1 MPARLTKEEVTR
13 IAALARLDLPDAD
26 LDRLARELTD
36 ILTFA
41 GQIAG
46 VDTQSVVS
54 AARMP
59 VDAPVLRP
67 DEVRSSLPADEA
79 TAQAP
84 EADAGRGFF
93 KVPRVPG

>member
-1 MPARLTKEEVTR
+1 VTKSEAIR

-41 GQIAG
+41 GQIAD
-46 VDTQSVVS
+46 VDTQSVAS
-54 AARMP
+54 IARMP
-59 VDAPVLRP
+59 TDAPVLRV
-67 DEVRSSLPADEA
+67 DEVRSSLPTDEA

-84 EADAGRGFF
+84 DTDAGRGLF
-93 KVPRVPG
+93 KVPGVLG